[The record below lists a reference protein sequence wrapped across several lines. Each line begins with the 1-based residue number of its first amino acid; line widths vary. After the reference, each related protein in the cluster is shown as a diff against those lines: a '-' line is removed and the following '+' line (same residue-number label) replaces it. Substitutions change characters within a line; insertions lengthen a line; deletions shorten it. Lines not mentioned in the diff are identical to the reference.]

1 MVAWALQD
9 AKNKF
14 SELVQRSRTEGPQV
28 VTRHGHPE
36 AVVISFE
43 EYQKQRKPAQDLIQF
58 MRRSPLF
65 GVDLDLSRDLD
76 VGRSEELF

>member
-1 MVAWALQD
+1 MVAWAIQD

-14 SELVQRSRTEGPQV
+14 SELVQRTQTEGPQV

-43 EYQKQRKPAQDLIQF
+43 DYQKQRKPSQDLVQF
-58 MRRSPLF
+58 MRQSPLF
-65 GVDLDLSRDLD
+65 GVDLDLSRDSD
-76 VGRSEELF
+76 TGRLEELF